1 MLVRPAAV
9 SGLALTAA
17 MIAVVPTVVIP
28 REVAVAPPVVHVEE
42 LHLAGIGQ
50 DIYQAIT
57 DVVQQVVGGASY
69 LINFTPIVG
78 GLIAAQININYFQGI
93 QPVIEATVNYAA
105 SIVQNPLDFIDNT
118 RNYGTTLYD
127 IGYNYVSAQLQF
139 IGLAPLPPL
148 PPIPGGAASA
158 RTPRGAAAA
167 AQESSPVDVRAAAPD
182 AVTPASAPAV
192 ERVSQPAGV
201 DPSTAR
207 SGAGAESGE
216 GAVGRRVAALE
227 EGATTNAG
235 GTGQRPARSVRG
247 DADGA
252 ARATRAAVRS
262 TD

>member
-57 DVVQQVVGGASY
+57 EVVQQVVGGASY
-69 LINFTPIVG
+69 IINFTPIVG

-105 SIVQNPLDFIDNT
+105 SIVQNPLDFIVNT

-139 IGLAPLPPL
+139 VGLAPLPPL
-148 PPIPGGAASA
+148 PPIPNGANSIRTARTPGSAAALRASVTSTDLEA
-158 RTPRGAAAA
+158 VDSAADPATERAGVRTPRGALRGG
-167 AQESSPVDVRAAAPD
+167 DVSRRPARAAAS
-182 AVTPASAPAV
+182 AGAPAP
-192 ERVSQPAGV
+192 SAG
-201 DPSTAR
+201 
-207 SGAGAESGE
+207 
-216 GAVGRRVAALE
+216 
-227 EGATTNAG
+227 
-235 GTGQRPARSVRG
+235 
-247 DADGA
+247 
-252 ARATRAAVRS
+252 RAAAHGSRAQNS
-262 TD
+262 ATGRTSPAI

>member
-139 IGLAPLPPL
+139 LGLAPLPPL
-148 PPIPGGAASA
+148 PPIPGSATVAATRDA
-158 RTPRGAAAA
+158 ATPVA
-167 AQESSPVDVRAAAPD
+167 
-182 AVTPASAPAV
+182 
-192 ERVSQPAGV
+192 
-201 DPSTAR
+201 AR
-207 SGAGAESGE
+207 SGLRAGRTVPTPQAIR
-216 GAVGRRVAALE
+216 GAGPR
-227 EGATTNAG
+227 T
-235 GTGQRPARSVRG
+235 QPA
-247 DADGA
+247 
-252 ARATRAAVRS
+252 AAVRADSPTRTTRAQLPRS
-262 TD
+262 TRDSAEGKRTERGANKLAP